1 MFVRNAELELKKWHG
16 GKNRKPLVIRGARQV
31 GKSTLVREFAKRY
44 GIELF
49 EINMERHYRLDEIFA
64 TLDVAKILRELEFSC
79 GKGMLD
85 KGLVFLDEIQATPN
99 AIKALRYFYEERPDL
114 AIIAAG
120 SLLEFTLNESGFSM
134 PVGRICYLHLQ
145 PLSFEEYLKAIGKN
159 DLSKLISGWLPPE
172 PFPES
177 AHLRL
182 MDHFSDF
189 LLVGGMPEAVA
200 VFASGGGL
208 EACVESHHSILETYR
223 DDFGKYATKIQVG
236 RLRKLLDYVP
246 MAVGEKFSYAHAIPD
261 ERAKDVRQALEMLA
275 TAGIVTLVHHSD
287 ANGLPLGAE
296 AETCVF
302 KPFFLDVGLMNAV
315 CGVRSISLETMRAY
329 RFVNEGKMAEQFVG
343 QQLLTGGDYYR
354 HPRLHY
360 WLRGGRRANAEIDF
374 LIEAAP
380 SIIPVEVKSG
390 ASGSLKSLHQ
400 FVAVKKSPFALRLD
414 LNAPSLQQISVS
426 ALTPGGSKK
435 ADYPLYSLPL
445 YLACQ
450 AERIAKAKTLRLDS
464 QSL

>member
-1 MFVRNAELELKKWHG
+1 MFERMAELELKKWHDS
-16 GKNRKPLVIRGARQV
+16 KNRKPLVIRGARQV

-49 EINMERHYRLDEIFA
+49 EINMERHYRLDEVFA
-64 TLDVAKILRELEFSC
+64 TLDVAKILRELEFTC
-79 GKGMLD
+79 GKGILD
-85 KGLVFLDEIQATPN
+85 KGLIFLDEIQASPN
-99 AIKALRYFYEERPDL
+99 AIKSLRYLYEERPDL
-114 AIIAAG
+114 PVIAAG
-120 SLLEFTLNESGFSM
+120 SLLEFTLNETGFSM

-145 PLSFEEYLKAIGKN
+145 PLSFEEFLKAAGKK
-159 DLSKLISGWLPPE
+159 DLAKLISEWIPSE

-182 MDHFSDF
+182 IDHFRDF

-200 VFASGGGL
+200 VFSSGDGF
-208 EACVESHHSILETYR
+208 EACAESHHSILETYR
-223 DDFGKYATKIQVG
+223 DDFGKYASKTQIS

-246 MAVGEKFSYAHAIPD
+246 MAVGEKFSYARAIPD
-261 ERAKDVRQALEMLA
+261 ERAKDVRQALDLLA
-275 TAGIVTLVHHSD
+275 TAGIVTLAHHSD

-296 AETCVF
+296 ESPSVF

-315 CGVRSISLETMRAY
+315 CGIRSISLEAMRDR

-343 QQLLTGGDYYR
+343 QQLLTGGDCHR

-360 WLRGGRRANAEIDF
+360 WLREGRQANAEIDF
-374 LIEAAP
+374 LLESAP

-400 FVAVKKSPFALRLD
+400 FVAVKKSPFAMRLD
-414 LNAPSLQQISVS
+414 LNPPSLHQISVS
-426 ALTPGGSKK
+426 ALTPEGSKK
-435 ADYPLYSLPL
+435 VEYALYSLPL

-450 AERIAKAKTLRLDS
+450 AERIAKNQNS
-464 QSL
+464 QHC